1 MSASIKTHLIKIGN
15 SQGIRI
21 PKLLIE
27 QIGLRHE
34 VEIEAQAGQLIIRP
48 VKKARD
54 GWAES
59 MREMAAQ
66 GDDRILLED
75 TRCLTEWEASEWEW

>member
-1 MSASIKTHLIKIGN
+1 MSATSKTHLIKIGN

-27 QIGLRHE
+27 QIGLSNE
-34 VEIEAQAGQLIIRP
+34 VEIEAQTDHLIIRV
-48 VKKARD
+48 VKKSRE

-59 MREMAAQ
+59 MKEMTAR
-66 GDDRILLED
+66 GDDRLFLEE
-75 TRCLTEWEASEWEW
+75 THRMTEWEANEWDW